1 MGSAEK
7 AVIYNCTGAGLSVK
21 FDLMRNLPFP
31 EKEMIRRFYL
41 IVKDIGMYE
50 DRRWIEDVHKNRK
63 ESKNG
68 S

>member
-21 FDLMRNLPFP
+21 FDLMRKLSFP
-31 EKEMIRRFYL
+31 EKVIIRMFYL